1 MKKLSPLKPGRNI
14 EAKFISESNGQHG
27 TLSVEMT
34 VKGADTLYIGSCK
47 YNVLKIERS
56 ESHRAHPPV
65 FVGTDYYSPEL
76 KLILAKEIRKNNGG
90 TEMIKYDRIY
100 ALKRAEIKARRRTSR
115 PTSVTRD
122 NWSIRS
128 SRCLMP

>member
-1 MKKLSPLKPGRNI
+1 
-14 EAKFISESNGQHG
+14 
-27 TLSVEMT
+27 MT

-90 TEMIKYDRIY
+90 YDRIY
-100 ALKRAEIKARRRTSR
+100 ALKRAEIKTRRRTSR
-115 PTSVTRD
+115 PTGETRD

>member
-1 MKKLSPLKPGRNI
+1 LKKLSPLKPGRNI

-76 KLILAKEIRKNNGG
+76 KLILPRKSGR
-90 TEMIKYDRIY
+90 TT
-100 ALKRAEIKARRRTSR
+100 AARK
-115 PTSVTRD
+115 
-122 NWSIRS
+122 
-128 SRCLMP
+128 